1 MFSLGYTSKNMELIE
16 FELKETKF
24 AKSFKRKVAK
34 IYLDSYASYICK
46 KENCLSKLLPP
57 NILYI
62 KMISITYVTLCSNPS
77 AEYYPFLLNFITPSL
92 LYPWFII
99 IIKENWI
106 QGGGNRVSLHF
117 AVTFLDCDWSQ
128 RRPNKFKIVCQNE
141 NEKIL
146 MPRIYFRANWRA
158 LDSVL

>member
-1 MFSLGYTSKNMELIE
+1 MNSVRLSWNARMFSLGYTSKNMELIE

-77 AEYYPFLLNFITPSL
+77 AEYYPFLLNFITPPYFIPDLSSL
-92 LYPWFII
+92 SRRIEFREGAIGFPCTLLWRF
-99 IIKENWI
+99 W
-106 QGGGNRVSLHF
+106 
-117 AVTFLDCDWSQ
+117 TMTWSQ
-128 RRPNKFKIVCQNE
+128 RSPNKSKTVCQM
-141 NEKIL
+141 K
-146 MPRIYFRANWRA
+146 MRKY
-158 LDSVL
+158 

>member
-1 MFSLGYTSKNMELIE
+1 MNSVRLSWNARMFSLGYTSKNMELIE

-77 AEYYPFLLNFITPSL
+77 AEYYPFLLNFITPPYFIPDLSSL
-92 LYPWFII
+92 
-99 IIKENWI
+99 
-106 QGGGNRVSLHF
+106 S
-117 AVTFLDCDWSQ
+117 
-128 RRPNKFKIVCQNE
+128 RRIE
-141 NEKIL
+141 
-146 MPRIYFRANWRA
+146 FREGAIGFPCTLLWRFWTA
-158 LDSVL
+158 EELVLA